1 MGAQVTLRPQIN
13 HRPTP
18 DPVAAGM
25 EPRPERRLR
34 SLASVML
41 PLLTA
46 AVAVLASAP
55 LCEASGV
62 ELKLRVGAFDPVV
75 QSPPVLPASVAGTPH
90 PMP

>member
-75 QSPPVLPASVAGTPH
+75 QSLSLIHISEPTRPY
-90 PMP
+90 